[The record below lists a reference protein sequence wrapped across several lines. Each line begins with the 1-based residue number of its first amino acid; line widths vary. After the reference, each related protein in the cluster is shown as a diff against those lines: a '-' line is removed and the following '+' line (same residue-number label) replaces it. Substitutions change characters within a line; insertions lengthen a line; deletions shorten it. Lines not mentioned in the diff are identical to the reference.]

1 MKTLLIV
8 NDSEIIN
15 KIISKSLEKEGFKTV
30 VASNGKEA
38 LGLLDKYLFN
48 LVITDV
54 NMPEMD
60 GIEMTKKIRE
70 HENYKFIPVIFL
82 SGSEEPEVLK
92 RAKEAGSSAWLTLP
106 FNVKNVVATINK
118 FLR

>member
-15 KIISKSLEKEGFKTV
+15 KIISTSLEKEGFNTI
-30 VASNGKEA
+30 VATNGMEA
-38 LGLLDKYLFN
+38 LSLLDKYVFN

-60 GIEMTKKIRE
+60 GIELTKRIRE
-70 HENYKFIPVIFL
+70 NDNYKYIPVIFL
-82 SGSEEPEVLK
+82 SGSEEPEILQ
-92 RAKEAGSSAWLTLP
+92 RAKQAGSSAWLTLP